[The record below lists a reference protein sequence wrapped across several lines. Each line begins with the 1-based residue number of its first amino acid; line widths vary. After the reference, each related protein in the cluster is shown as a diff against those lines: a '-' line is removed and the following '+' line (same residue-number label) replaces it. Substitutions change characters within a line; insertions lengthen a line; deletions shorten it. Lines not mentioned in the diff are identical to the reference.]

1 LALARH
7 LFLDKDSKNVGVL
20 PTPFGVYA
28 FSAPQ
33 VQSFL
38 AYIEELWAEN
48 SDPACDLQ
56 LQRLL
61 EKIVRHQVDAPP
73 VPPAPVLAFRNKVWR
88 MLRMLYVTRLF
99 PRRFASR
106 TVPANAVYLNV
117 GQLGLAMPS
126 FLDWLTK
133 RPDIIPAMMLHD
145 AIPIDYP
152 HLVGEKAPL
161 YHRQMIRT
169 AAKHA
174 DCLLF
179 NSQYTRD
186 SVTAVME
193 DFGGSYAPA
202 LVRSLPL
209 PAAFIDAESS
219 IAALSDT
226 RYFLAVS
233 TIEPRKNYGLLLRV
247 WQRFIATKGAATP
260 HLVIVGALG
269 KDAERILA
277 PLKSDSALAGRVHH
291 VAGLSSPA
299 LASLVLGAA
308 GMLCPSL
315 AEGFGM
321 PLLEASAMGVPAIA
335 TDIQAHREMASATT
349 VLLSADDEDGWA
361 QAIAALPDGAMRRR
375 PHIPFAMTEAAY
387 CEDILDFVSSIQ
399 AADPAVISAA
409 RPGTA

>member
-1 LALARH
+1 
-7 LFLDKDSKNVGVL
+7 
-20 PTPFGVYA
+20 
-28 FSAPQ
+28 
-33 VQSFL
+33 
-38 AYIEELWAEN
+38 
-48 SDPACDLQ
+48 
-56 LQRLL
+56 
-61 EKIVRHQVDAPP
+61 
-73 VPPAPVLAFRNKVWR
+73 
-88 MLRMLYVTRLF
+88 
-99 PRRFASR
+99 
-106 TVPANAVYLNV
+106 
-117 GQLGLAMPS
+117 
-126 FLDWLTK
+126 
-133 RPDIIPAMMLHD
+133 MMLHD

-169 AAKHA
+169 AAEHA

-193 DFGGSYAPA
+193 DFGGSCAPA

-219 IAALSDT
+219 IAALTDT

-247 WQRFIATKGAATP
+247 WQRFIATTGAATP

-387 CEDILDFVSSIQ
+387 CADIVDFVSSIK
-399 AADPAVISAA
+399 AADPAVMPAA
-409 RPGTA
+409 RLGTA